1 MNDLSSENR
10 EKAKS
15 LWEKIAQIKQE
26 YSGLN
31 MHKMICEASK
41 ELHQILPS
49 DPPVIQMV
57 LVSLIKSRQF
67 DEAIKFIEAS
77 ADYKKMHEFEHA
89 YILHRLGRNK
99 EALDKLKSIPADE
112 RS

>member
-15 LWEKIAQIKQE
+15 LWDKIAQAKQE

-41 ELHQILPS
+41 ELHQILPA
-49 DPPVIQMV
+49 DPAAVQMV

-67 DEAIKFIEAS
+67 DEAIKFLGSS
-77 ADYKKMHEFEHA
+77 ADYKKVHKFEHA

-99 EALDKLKSIPADE
+99 EALDKLKSIPAND